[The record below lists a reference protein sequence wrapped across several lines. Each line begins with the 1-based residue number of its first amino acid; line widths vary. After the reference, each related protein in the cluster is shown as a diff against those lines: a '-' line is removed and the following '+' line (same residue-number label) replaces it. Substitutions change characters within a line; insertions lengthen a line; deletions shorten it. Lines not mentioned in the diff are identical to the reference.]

1 MDAVYI
7 CGSAFLVF
15 AFFLRIPISFSV
27 GMAALLYGF
36 VTDRIP
42 IEALVH
48 RMVMATESWPLMAI
62 PFFVLMGIALN
73 RGKSGT
79 YLMDLANSLVGWFY
93 GGLSAV
99 MVLVNMF
106 FGGCSGSAVA
116 DASSIGGVMIPEMV
130 SRGYGKGY
138 AAALNAASSTIG
150 IIIPP
155 SIPLILYAWV
165 TEASIRKLFLAGL
178 IPGILVGVAQIIV
191 AAFLGYKYK
200 HYRAPRPSFAVVR
213 PQLLKAL
220 PALFIPVIVMGG
232 ILAGVY
238 TTTEAAL
245 TGAVYVVVVEM
256 TFYKS
261 FGFKDLFNMFVES
274 AKVSG
279 VVLLL
284 IAMSLIL
291 TYVIVVSGVPVALQ
305 ATLAQYITNGTLA
318 MLTITA
324 MLLVIGCFLDLAPS
338 LLIFTPIFYPFA
350 TNLGVDPI
358 QLGVVI
364 CMVLGVGLFTPPVGQ
379 TLYISALIADAPIEM
394 VSRDILWFLVA
405 IVLVVL
411 LVIFYLPTTLWM
423 ASM

>member
-178 IPGILVGVAQIIV
+178 IPGILVGVAQIIA

-245 TGAVYVVVVEM
+245 IGAVYVVVVEM

-284 IAMSLIL
+284 IAMSLML
-291 TYVIVVSGVPVALQ
+291 TYVIVVSRVPVALQ

-394 VSRDILWFLVA
+394 VSRDILWFLIA

>member
-7 CGSAFLVF
+7 CGLGFVVF

-27 GMAALLYGF
+27 GMAAVLYSF

-42 IEALVH
+42 VEALIH
-48 RMVMATESWPLMAI
+48 RLAMATESWPLMAI

-73 RGKSGT
+73 RGRSGN

-99 MVLVNMF
+99 MVVINMF

-116 DASSIGGVMIPEMV
+116 DASSIGGVMIPEMIR
-130 SRGYGKGY
+130 RGYGKGY
-138 AAALNAASSTIG
+138 SAALNAASSTIG

-155 SIPLILYAWV
+155 SIPMILYAWV
-165 TEASIRKLFLAGL
+165 TEVSIRKLFLAGL
-178 IPGILVGVAQIIV
+178 IPGILVGVAQIIA
-191 AAFLGYKYK
+191 AAFLGYKRK
-200 HYRAPRPSFAVVR
+200 HYRAPFPSFAVVW

-245 TGAVYVVVVEM
+245 IGAVYVIVIEM
-256 TFYKS
+256 SFYKS
-261 FGFKDLFNMFVES
+261 FGLKELFNMLVAS

-284 IAMSLIL
+284 IATSLML
-291 TYVIVVSGVPVALQ
+291 TYVIVVSRVPMALQ
-305 ATLAQYITNGTLA
+305 ATLVKYIPSGTLA
-318 MLTITA
+318 LLTITA
-324 MLLVIGCFLDLAPS
+324 ILLVVGCFLDLAPS

-350 TNLGVDPI
+350 TDLGVDPI

-364 CMVLGVGLFTPPVGQ
+364 TMVLGIGLFTPPVGQ
-379 TLYISALIADAPIEM
+379 TLYISALIADAPIEV
-394 VSRDILWFLVA
+394 VSRDILWFLIA

>member
-7 CGSAFLVF
+7 CGLSFLVF

-27 GMAALLYGF
+27 GMAALLYAF

-116 DASSIGGVMIPEMV
+116 DASSIGGVMIPEMIR
-130 SRGYGKGY
+130 RGYGKGY
-138 AAALNAASSTIG
+138 SAALNAASSTIG

-165 TEASIRKLFLAGL
+165 TEVSIRKLFLAGL
-178 IPGILVGVAQIIV
+178 IPGILVGVAQILV
-191 AAFLGYKYK
+191 AAFLGYRYK
-200 HYRAPRPSFAVVR
+200 HYRAPRPSFAAIR
-213 PQLLKAL
+213 PQLMKAL

-245 TGAVYVVVVEM
+245 IGAVYVVAVEIF
-256 TFYKS
+256 FYKS
-261 FGFKDLFNMFVES
+261 FGFKELFKMFVES
-274 AKVSG
+274 SKVSG

-284 IAMSLIL
+284 IAMSLML
-291 TYVIVVSGVPVALQ
+291 TYVIVVSRVPVALQ

-318 MLTITA
+318 LLTITA

-338 LLIFTPIFYPFA
+338 LLIFTPIFFPFA
-350 TNLGVDPI
+350 TNLGVDPV

-379 TLYISALIADAPIEM
+379 TLYISALIADAPIEV
-394 VSRDILWFLVA
+394 VSRDILWFLAA

-411 LVIFYLPTTLWM
+411 LVIFYLPTTMWM
-423 ASM
+423 AAM

>member
-7 CGSAFLVF
+7 CGSGFLVF

-27 GMAALLYGF
+27 GMSAVLFALI
-36 VTDRIP
+36 TDRIP
-42 IEALVH
+42 LEALVH

-73 RGKSGT
+73 RGRSGN

-99 MVLVNMF
+99 MIAVNMF

-116 DASSIGGVMIPEMV
+116 DASSIGGVMIPEMIR
-130 SRGYGKGY
+130 RGYGKGY
-138 AAALNAASSTIG
+138 SAALNAASSTIG

-178 IPGILVGVAQIIV
+178 IPGILVGMAQIAV
-191 AAFLGYKYK
+191 AAFLGYKRK
-200 HYRAPRPSFAVVR
+200 HYRAPFPSFTAVR
-213 PQLLKAL
+213 PQLIKAL

-245 TGAVYVVVVEM
+245 IGAVYVIVIEIF
-256 TFYKS
+256 FYTS
-261 FGFKDLFNMFVES
+261 FSLKALFKMFVES

-284 IAMSLIL
+284 IATSLML
-291 TYVIVVSGVPVALQ
+291 TYVIVVSRVPVALQ
-305 ATLAQYITNGTLA
+305 ATLVKYIPSGDLA
-318 MLTITA
+318 LLTITG

-364 CMVLGVGLFTPPVGQ
+364 TMVLGVGLFTPPVGQ
-379 TLYISALIADAPIEM
+379 TLYISALIADAPIE
-394 VSRDILWFLVA
+394 VVGRDVLWFLLA

-423 ASM
+423 AAM

>member
-130 SRGYGKGY
+130 RRGYGKGY
-138 AAALNAASSTIG
+138 SAALNAASSTIG

-165 TEASIRKLFLAGL
+165 TEVSIRKLFLAGL
-178 IPGILVGVAQIIV
+178 IPGILVGVAQIL
-191 AAFLGYKYK
+191 AAALLGYKRK
-200 HYRAPRPSFAVVR
+200 HYRAPFPSFAVVR

-245 TGAVYVVVVEM
+245 IGAFYVVVVEIY
-256 TFYKS
+256 FYKS
-261 FGFKDLFNMFVES
+261 FGFKDLFSMFVES

-284 IAMSLIL
+284 IAMSLML
-291 TYVIVVSGVPVALQ
+291 TYVIVISRVPVALQ

-318 MLTITA
+318 MLAITA

-338 LLIFTPIFYPFA
+338 LLIFTPIFFPFA
-350 TNLGVDPI
+350 TNLGVDPV

-411 LVIFYLPTTLWM
+411 LVIFYLPTTMWM

>member
-1 MDAVYI
+1 MEAVYI

-130 SRGYGKGY
+130 RRGYGKGY
-138 AAALNAASSTIG
+138 SAALNAASSTIG

-165 TEASIRKLFLAGL
+165 TEVSIRKLFLAGL
-178 IPGILVGVAQIIV
+178 IPGVLVGVAQILT

-200 HYRAPRPSFAVVR
+200 HYRAPRPSFAIVR

-245 TGAVYVVVVEM
+245 IGAVYVVVVEIF
-256 TFYKS
+256 FYKS
-261 FGFKDLFNMFVES
+261 FGFKHLFNMFVES

-284 IAMSLIL
+284 IAMSLML
-291 TYVIVVSGVPVALQ
+291 TYVIVVSRVPVALQ
-305 ATLAQYITNGTLA
+305 ATLAQYITNDTLA
-318 MLTITA
+318 LLTITA

-350 TNLGVDPI
+350 TNLGVDPV

-394 VSRDILWFLVA
+394 VSRDILWFLAA

-411 LVIFYLPTTLWM
+411 LVIFYLPTTMWM